1 MDSTLSDQLSQPIDH
16 FTNSESEGVGDKSS
30 NSSTVMLNPIGQC
43 DESFRQRQSDVFA
56 ALANLEAAHLEV
68 YKATKEE
75 RKAVRKAAWRH
86 TVTAPE
92 NLAEQKERRKITP
105 MIDDKEKIN
114 MNTENSTFRKP
125 INRPPYRRL
134 NPILRDPNKWTH
146 YSLADVEEDAPISR
160 ESHYESVRGD
170 PNSSI
175 AVTLINELRE
185 HNLCISNVDDDLS
198 ENLLSSINNNINQS
212 SDNDQIIIVNRHHKG
227 QLRNR
232 YSDNQLEINES
243 IDQSDEID
251 NSIEIEYEDIIEE
264 DVINSDEIEEDPE
277 DDKTNDYFT

>member
-1 MDSTLSDQLSQPIDH
+1 
-16 FTNSESEGVGDKSS
+16 
-30 NSSTVMLNPIGQC
+30 
-43 DESFRQRQSDVFA
+43 
-56 ALANLEAAHLEV
+56 
-68 YKATKEE
+68 
-75 RKAVRKAAWRH
+75 
-86 TVTAPE
+86 
-92 NLAEQKERRKITP
+92 

-185 HNLCISNVDDDLS
+185 RRNNLKTSSDDNINDLHQNNNNNNSNSNNNNNRILFRPTHGKKRARLIEENTLKSNIHLDNLCISNVDDDLS